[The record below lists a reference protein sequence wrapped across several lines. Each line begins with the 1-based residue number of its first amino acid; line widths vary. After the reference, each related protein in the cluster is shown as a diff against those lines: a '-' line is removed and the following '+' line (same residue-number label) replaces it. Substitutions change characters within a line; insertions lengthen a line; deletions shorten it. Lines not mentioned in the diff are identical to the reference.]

1 MYICLNVII
10 QAMTLNNNN
19 QSDTPAELTRAEEEV
34 MQVLW
39 KIGKG
44 FVNDL
49 LEHYPEPRPAYNT
62 VSTVIRILEKKGFVD
77 HIAYGKTH
85 EYYPLVSKEEYTRQ
99 FMGTVVKGYFDN
111 SLRKMVSFFT
121 GDGHMSMKE
130 MEEIRKIIDQQI
142 EQKKSQSNG

>member
-1 MYICLNVII
+1 MAPKNEQLSGN
-10 QAMTLNNNN
+10 
-19 QSDTPAELTRAEEEV
+19 PPELTRAEEEV

-39 KIGKG
+39 MIGKG
-44 FVNDL
+44 FVNDV

-62 VSTVIRILEKKGFVD
+62 ISTIIRILERKGFAD
-77 HIAYGKTH
+77 HNAYGKTH
-85 EYYPLVSKEEYTRQ
+85 EYYPLISKEEYTRQ

-121 GDGHMSMKE
+121 GDERMSMKE

-142 EQKKSQSNG
+142 EQKKSQNHG